1 MDHQSYGHIIE
12 ITIATSWQ
20 MILKVARLDWRQG
33 EHEGFAVAMIQMRNH
48 DIFYYY
54 SIALTKRNG
63 NSVPLPQLS
72 AKD

>member
-1 MDHQSYGHIIE
+1 
-12 ITIATSWQ
+12 